1 MRIVRRQLLPAALIV
16 VVLYVILG
24 LLYPFAVW
32 AVGQVAFN
40 HRANGSFIHRNG
52 EVVGSSLIGQNFVDK
67 DGNPLPQYFQ
77 PRPSA
82 AGNGYDPTAS
92 GASNLPPGDPR
103 LVGFVPGF
111 NSVDLNGNPSSTNPF
126 ASPDDPTCVPTDPDG
141 KPVISPSEG
150 QKYAKNPDGSYVCYP
165 NTVSQRAIAYR
176 QLNGLPPNA
185 TVPVDAVTGSFSG
198 LDPDIS
204 VANARLQAPRV
215 AKARNLPLE
224 QVHALIDE
232 HTNKRQLGFLGE
244 ETVNVLDLNLAL
256 DKLQ

>member
-1 MRIVRRQLLPAALIV
+1 MRIVRRQLVPAALMV
-16 VVLYVILG
+16 VVLYVIVG
-24 LLYPFAVW
+24 LLYPFVVW

-52 EVVGSSLIGQNFVDK
+52 QVVGSSLIGQSFLDK
-67 DGNPLPQYFQ
+67 NGNPLPQYFQ

-82 AGNGYDPTAS
+82 AGSGYDATAS

-111 NSVDLNGNPSSTNPF
+111 NSVDLNGNPSPTNPF
-126 ASPDDPTCVPTDPDG
+126 GSSDDPTCVPTDPKG
-141 KPVISPSEG
+141 NPVITPSPG
-150 QKYAKNPDGSYVCYP
+150 QQYAKNPDGSYVCDR
-165 NTVSQRAIAYR
+165 NTVPQRTIAYR
-176 QLNGLPPNA
+176 QLNGLA
-185 TVPVDAVTGSFSG
+185 ADARVPVDAVTGSFSG

-204 VANARLQAPRV
+204 VANAKLQAPRV
-215 AKARNLPLE
+215 AKARNLPVE
-224 QVHALIDE
+224 QVDALVDQ

-256 DKLQ
+256 DRLH